1 MVLSILLI
9 FMFFQSNAFGYI
21 DPGTGSLLFSSL
33 FGIIGTLFFLSKT
46 LIIRLKTMSFFKSKS
61 IETEASKKARIII
74 YGEDKRYYNVFRP
87 IIDELIKLEIPVIYY
102 SSSEDDPIFD
112 IKNDLLHTEFIGVG
126 NKAYAKLN
134 FIEADICLMTTP
146 NLDVFQLKRSKGVKK
161 YVHIVH
167 SPVIPLYRLYS
178 LDFFDSVLINGAH
191 QEEYIRDLEKLR
203 DENPKEVVI
212 VGSSYLDE
220 LDKKKKQ
227 LKLDSVEAD
236 SILLSPS
243 WGDNALL
250 IRYGS
255 KLIDELLKTN
265 MHIIIRPHP
274 QSLISEKT
282 VLDNLQN
289 IYKDQKNIEW
299 DFSVDNIISFSRSK
313 IMISDFSGVI
323 FDYVFLFERP
333 VLIPEFKFDKSVYD
347 IAMLKDEIWT
357 FKVLPKVSIRIEE
370 SDFSNI
376 ENIISQ
382 TIKSNDLIENIR
394 CIKREAYMYQ
404 GDSSKLTS
412 QYIKSSLDNM
422 VSTVK

>member
-1 MVLSILLI
+1 MFLSVLVLFVI
-9 FMFFQSNAFGYI
+9 FQSNVFGYI
-21 DPGTGSLLFSSL
+21 DPGTGSLLFSAL
-33 FGIIGTLFFLSKT
+33 FGIIGTLFFLSKAL
-46 LIIRLKTMSFFKSKS
+46 LIKLKTMSFSKNKS

-74 YGEDKRYYNVFRP
+74 YGEDKRYCNVFKP
-87 IIDELIKLEIPVIYY
+87 IIEELIKLETPVIYY
-102 SSSEDDPIFD
+102 SSSEDDPIFE
-112 IKNDLLHTEFIGVG
+112 IKNDLLHAEFIGVG

-178 LDFFDSVLINGAH
+178 LDFFDSILINGNH
-191 QEEYIRDLEKLR
+191 QEEYIRELEKLR
-203 DENPKEVVI
+203 RENPKEVVI

-227 LKLDSVEAD
+227 LNLDSIEAD

-265 MHIIIRPHP
+265 MNIIIRPHP
-274 QSLISEKT
+274 QSLISEKG
-282 VLDNLQN
+282 VLDNLQD
-289 IYKDQKNIEW
+289 IYKDKKNIEW

-323 FDYVFLFERP
+323 FDYTFLFERP
-333 VLIPEFKFDKSVYD
+333 VLIPEFKFDKSIYD

-357 FKVLPKVSIRIEE
+357 FKVLPKISIHIEE
-370 SDFSNI
+370 SDFGNI
-376 ENIISQ
+376 GNIISNAVNSDNI
-382 TIKSNDLIENIR
+382 IKNIR
-394 CIKREAYMYQ
+394 DIRKEAYMYQ
-404 GDSSKLTS
+404 GEASKYTAK
-412 QYIKSSLDNM
+412 YIKNSLDNM
-422 VSTVK
+422 VSIVK

>member
-1 MVLSILLI
+1 MLISIIAVFLLY
-9 FMFFQSNAFGYI
+9 QSNVFGYI
-21 DPGTGSLLFSSL
+21 DPGTGSLLFSAL
-33 FGIIGTLFFLSKT
+33 FGIIGTAFFLFKAF
-46 LIIRLKTMSFFKSKS
+46 LIKLKTMSFSKDKS
-61 IETEASKKARIII
+61 SKLLNKNARLII
-74 YGEDKRYYNVFRP
+74 YGEDKRYYNVFKP
-87 IIDELIKLEIPVIYY
+87 IIDELLKLEIPIIYY

-112 IKNDLLHTEFIGVG
+112 IKHELLYTEFIGVG

-146 NLDVFQLKRSKGVKK
+146 NLDIFNLKRSKGVKK

-178 LDFFDSVLINGAH
+178 LDFFDSVLINGNH
-191 QEEYIRDLEKLR
+191 QEEYIRELEKLR
-203 DENPKEVVI
+203 EEDPKEVVI

-227 LKLDSVEAD
+227 LKLDSVKSD

-255 KLIDELLKTN
+255 KLIDELLKTK

-289 IYKDQKNIEW
+289 MYKDKKNIEW

-323 FDYVFLFERP
+323 FDYTFLFERP

-357 FKVLPKVSIRIEE
+357 FKVLPKISIHIEE
-370 SDFSNI
+370 KDFSNI
-376 ENIISQ
+376 AKIISK
-382 TIKSNDLIENIR
+382 TIKSNNIVENIR
-394 CIKREAYMYQ
+394 DVKKEAYMYQ
-404 GDSSKLTS
+404 GESSKLTAE
-412 QYIKSSLDNM
+412 YIKNSLDNM
-422 VSTVK
+422 LSVAK

>member
-1 MVLSILLI
+1 MLISIIAVFLLY
-9 FMFFQSNAFGYI
+9 QSNVFGYI
-21 DPGTGSLLFSSL
+21 DPGTGSLLFSAL
-33 FGIIGTLFFLSKT
+33 FGIIGTAFFLFKAF
-46 LIIRLKTMSFFKSKS
+46 LIKLKTMSFSKDKSSTLLNKN
-61 IETEASKKARIII
+61 ARLII
-74 YGEDKRYYNVFRP
+74 YGEDKRYYNVFKP
-87 IIDELIKLEIPVIYY
+87 IIDELLKLEIPIIYY

-112 IKNDLLHTEFIGVG
+112 IKHELLYTEFIGVG

-146 NLDVFQLKRSKGVKK
+146 NLDIFNLKRSKGVKK

-178 LDFFDSVLINGAH
+178 LDFFDSVLINGNH
-191 QEEYIRDLEKLR
+191 QEEYIRELEKLR
-203 DENPKEVVI
+203 EEDPKEVVI

-227 LKLDSVEAD
+227 LKLDSVKSD

-255 KLIDELLKTN
+255 KLIDELLKTK

-289 IYKDQKNIEW
+289 MYKDKKNIEW

-323 FDYVFLFERP
+323 FDYTFLFERP

-357 FKVLPKVSIRIEE
+357 FKVLPKISIHIEE
-370 SDFSNI
+370 KDFSNI
-376 ENIISQ
+376 AKIISK
-382 TIKSNDLIENIR
+382 TIKSNNIVENIR
-394 CIKREAYMYQ
+394 DVKKEAYMYQ
-404 GDSSKLTS
+404 GESSKLTAE
-412 QYIKSSLDNM
+412 YIKNSLDNM
-422 VSTVK
+422 LSVAK